1 MKVTL
6 FLSTRQNQCRRTGK
20 KKKIRNLSIKSIE
33 WLVRASEIQHQQ
45 WSPGQLMAR
54 SVAYHCFFF
63 AVIQAALPE
72 KKKPADFLEGRL
84 HQQSGETHL
93 TVPPP
98 PPCPLCFTAA
108 RGITAPKS
116 FFPAAALG
124 YGKKGIEI
132 PEDFWVHSMW
142 KAAFALPS
150 APLLH
155 VLSSSRLRFPL
166 TSRCWSLLL
175 SLFLLYWL
183 VPSDSDLRLWVWS
196 HADSSF
202 FFSALTVLPCLL
214 GVPLAA
220 LVLHLLYQSLFLVD
234 LRRFFPNILIFEL
247 PKPLKM

>member
-6 FLSTRQNQCRRTGK
+6 FLSTRQNQCGRT
-20 KKKIRNLSIKSIE
+20 
-33 WLVRASEIQHQQ
+33 
-45 WSPGQLMAR
+45 
-54 SVAYHCFFF
+54 
-63 AVIQAALPE
+63 E
-72 KKKPADFLEGRL
+72 KKKNQKPVNQEYRMTCTSEWNPAPVVITWAVDGSQRCVSLLFLCYSSR
-84 HQQSGETHL
+84 
-93 TVPPP
+93 PPWKKACRFP
-98 PPCPLCFTAA
+98 WRQVTSAVRGDTPDSPSSSSLPLCFIAA

-132 PEDFWVHSMW
+132 PEDFSVHSMW
-142 KAAFALPS
+142 KAAFALSS

-166 TSRCWSLLL
+166 TSRRWSLLL

-202 FFSALTVLPCLL
+202 FFSPPHCAPMPPRSPLGCSCFTFAL
-214 GVPLAA
+214 
-220 LVLHLLYQSLFLVD
+220 
-234 LRRFFPNILIFEL
+234 
-247 PKPLKM
+247 

>member
-1 MKVTL
+1 MPPNPKWKWLYFSRLGRISAVV
-6 FLSTRQNQCRRTGK
+6 QEKK

-63 AVIQAALPE
+63 LCYSSRPPW
-72 KKKPADFLEGRL
+72 KKKRPADFLEGRL

-98 PPCPLCFTAA
+98 PPCPLCFIAA

-142 KAAFALPS
+142 KAAFALSS

-202 FFSALTVLPCLL
+202 FFFPPSPCSH
-214 GVPLAA
+214 A
-220 LVLHLLYQSLFLVD
+220 S
-234 LRRFFPNILIFEL
+234 
-247 PKPLKM
+247 

>member
-1 MKVTL
+1 MPPNPKWKWLYFSRLGRISAVVQEKIKKSETCQSRVSNDLYERVKSSTSSDHLGSWWLAALRITAFFSPL
-6 FLSTRQNQCRRTGK
+6 FKPPSLK
-20 KKKIRNLSIKSIE
+20 KKN
-33 WLVRASEIQHQQ
+33 
-45 WSPGQLMAR
+45 
-54 SVAYHCFFF
+54 
-63 AVIQAALPE
+63 
-72 KKKPADFLEGRL
+72 PADFLEGRL

-142 KAAFALPS
+142 KATFALPS

-202 FFSALTVLPCLL
+202 FFFRPHCAPMPPRSPLGCSCFTFAL
-214 GVPLAA
+214 
-220 LVLHLLYQSLFLVD
+220 SIIIFS
-234 LRRFFPNILIFEL
+234 RFKEIFS
-247 PKPLKM
+247 